1 MLLLSWTGD
10 QGKGIGPTVKVHCAN
25 STMYKIVRLHCRP
38 CLRGSRFF
46 VSSVRRRSKADDT
59 RSISKASKDIRE
71 KTLPSSDS
79 QKPLRL
85 WQRLG
90 PLTKAFNGY
99 GRAQSTRPYATQ
111 VVTSVV
117 IYFCGD
123 LGAQKIGEDAYD
135 PWRAARNMVIGAIVS
150 IPAYNWC
157 SPSPYPTYIGANECA
172 GSCTLAAPSI
182 TPPSSSQ

>member
-1 MLLLSWTGD
+1 M
-10 QGKGIGPTVKVHCAN
+10 VKAHCAN
-25 STMYKIVRLHCRP
+25 STMYAIARLHGRP

-46 VSSVRRRSKADDT
+46 ISSVRKRSKTDDT
-59 RSISKASKDIRE
+59 GSVSKASKYVRE
-71 KTLPSSDS
+71 KTFPKSDN
-79 QKPLRL
+79 QKPLHL

-99 GRAQSTRPYATQ
+99 GRAQTTRPYLTQ

-135 PWRAARNMVIGAIVS
+135 PWRAARNMVIGAVIS
-150 IPAYNWC
+150 IPAYNWYC
-157 SPSPYPTYIGANECA
+157 
-172 GSCTLAAPSI
+172 L
-182 TPPSSSQ
+182 SQ